1 MDLPVISPK
10 LSMVIYTGTNCTLSK
25 EEYSDIVK
33 TDGYWILEDI
43 HNQKLGII
51 IAPLECE
58 YVGLRQ

>member
-1 MDLPVISPK
+1 MI
-10 LSMVIYTGTNCTLSK
+10 IYTGTNCTLSK

-58 YVGLRQ
+58 YIGLGQ